1 MSASNQILDAVEL
14 LTENLIKKAAYDKT
28 IQAQIISCEDQ
39 TIGKY
44 KCRYQDAI
52 IYAYSNSIDV
62 TYNERAYVYILVPDN
77 DMSKEKTILGTVN
90 RLGIN
95 YISQVGG
102 EQAYNTVGTNCISSS
117 QTIYLNTKIDEYRYK
132 IYPNQNNLI
141 TIDSQINNYIK
152 KSSSLLIGA
161 VFKTNIQPERQYRGH
176 YGIQFNLSFKD
187 NATEKTIIRPYI
199 LNQDNMIGNP
209 YRLSTDIRQYE
220 IFDIDGQNFQNIDS
234 IEVFCQDFI
243 QAQKGSSNLIG
254 EEDADIFISSLEI
267 MGMNRMTQEEINGVS
282 ISFFTPQGIVFNS
295 NNNLSELKITAQV
308 KIKGKIVSSAQ
319 NINFYWGSENASVF
333 ADSEYYNKY
342 LGKGWKCLNEKNIIK
357 QGTETT
363 NPVIEWVP
371 KKDSYVVKKQD
382 AFAKNNKFKVAIL
395 YDNSVITKEINIQ
408 NLNEDVEE
416 IYIQS
421 NSGTQFYYDIGHPT
435 LTCKIKGKQ
444 NISIIENYNFYWGYV
459 SNTGVFENLETT
471 IEDNRKYSDA
481 VISLQKAQDAIK
493 KGNSDKKQKTLQECQ
508 NAVAAFKYIQRV
520 KYNCIYDV
528 QISKITSF
536 GTFKCSIY
544 QKGQNGQNKKYL
556 GTASITLTNKLEGEG
571 VYSLVINNGSETF
584 QYDQNGISPTNGS
597 KQTPQQLKAL
607 SFTIYDNLGQPIED
621 KSNKYKIRWE
631 FPVKDTLLQ
640 NKNGTEQ
647 GISSDGN
654 YKYYNSSTLI
664 YDIAKKYN
672 INKQRNQIKLTVDYN
687 NMHLV
692 STTSFSFV
700 KQGEAGTNGTDY
712 VVKIVPN
719 TANPPLFPMITY
731 YNNGSYKLNYI
742 IQGDLTNDLIVERD
756 RTKPKKLLKVQ
767 LWKNGDEI
775 DLSTNSTI
783 KWEVLKNNYGNKIE
797 DTSAFVV
804 SSDGNISYKNF
815 LTEKEENGNDTTSPS
830 ASIIKCS
837 VTIDKK
843 TYYGTI
849 PIITAKVLNSN
860 YEIKLKDYT
869 GFRHVMYSDNGLFPQ
884 YDSNNPFEFICRQ
897 KIDNE
902 WWDVSLAEGDY
913 KKTFSYKT
921 IGSYYSSTDKKF
933 VSSNLLSIENKGLPL
948 NQRNLV
954 PASKYDGVC
963 VNNSFICVCRNNKQN
978 IVAKINIPIH
988 FLLNKYGLANINAWD
1003 GNSIQVNEDGGFI
1016 LSPQVGAGSKDDN
1029 NNFTGILIG
1038 ETKYNNKIEN
1048 GLLGYSEGQRT
1059 IFLNSKNGSAI
1070 FGKNG
1075 KGQIVIDPNQ
1085 SALLYSNNFWKDY
1098 DESGLPKNY
1107 NPTNRKKEGM
1117 LINLSVPSI
1126 EWGNGK
1132 FSVKEGGNLTSTS
1145 GSIGGWAIQQHTLN
1159 SSSNSITLQAG
1170 YKEDNQW
1177 KKLPAIYSGDHS
1189 SFQGYQ
1195 KKTPPS
1201 GFYLSAQGLSIGSK
1215 IKIDKDGVM
1224 KIGPGAVQES
1234 GRHWTING
1242 NKDKN
1247 TQNAYISYGGLTS
1260 FTSDRKPSS
1269 VYLGT
1274 DGIVLGKY
1282 FSVDDG
1288 GNLASTSGKIGG
1300 WTITSDSLSASGI
1313 NINKRGSIQTTN
1325 FKSGDK
1331 GWQILGSGSAQFNT
1345 VTIRGNVYTGN
1356 GKIGGWTVTSTKLS
1370 SANIDIRSN
1379 GSIQTTNFKSG
1390 LGWKISSDGSATF
1403 YKATIRGNVTATSG
1417 KIGYW
1422 TIKDQSLITRDPK
1435 AQLRVGNIV
1444 LISQDVNGN
1453 NLSTLRF
1460 GQPQNNISVYINDN
1474 VAMFG
1479 QFASD
1484 GSANRLEIHSFRNRV
1499 LNKQVVFGNRMR
1511 GNFYLQGNTVI
1522 QDGFSL
1528 YGGNWHLRGDGQG
1541 YFEGLNIW
1549 DGKKHTSLADYIRT
1563 IINSYSFATKEW
1575 VEGKSYAKSSWFKT
1589 GSALTSARL
1598 DGTSIKP
1605 TTDTFVQPTDNYGK

>member
-95 YISQVGG
+95 YISQVEG
-102 EQAYNTVGTNCISSS
+102 EQAYDAVGTNCISSS
-117 QTIYLNTKIDEYRYK
+117 QIIYLNTKIDKYRYK

-152 KSSSLLIGA
+152 NSSSLLIGA

-187 NATEKTIIRPYI
+187 NATEKTIIRPYV
-199 LNQDNMIGNP
+199 LDQDNMIGNP
-209 YRLSTDIRQYE
+209 YRLNTGIRQYE

-243 QAQKGSSNLIG
+243 QAQERDSNLISK
-254 EEDADIFISSLEI
+254 EDADIFISSLEI

-493 KGNSDKKQKTLQECQ
+493 EGNSDRKQKTLQECQ
-508 NAVAAFKYIQRV
+508 NEVTKFKYIQRV

-607 SFTIYDNLGQPIED
+607 SFIIYDNLGQPIED
-621 KSNKYKIRWE
+621 KSNKYKIKWE

-731 YNNGSYKLNYI
+731 YENGSYKLNYI
-742 IQGDLTNDLIVERD
+742 IEGDSTNNLTIEKG

-783 KWEVLKNNYGNKIE
+783 KWEVLKNNYGKNGSNKIE
-797 DTSAFVV
+797 DASAFVV

-815 LTEKEENGNDTTSPS
+815 LTEKENGDDTTSPS

-849 PIITAKVLNSN
+849 PIITAKVLNNN

-884 YDSNNPFEFICRQ
+884 YDNNNPFEFICRQ

-902 WWDVSLAEGDY
+902 WWDVSLAEGGY

-921 IGSYYSSTDKKF
+921 IGNYYSSTDKIF

-963 VNNSFICVCRNNKQN
+963 INNSFICICRNSKQD

-1003 GNSIQVNEDGGFI
+1003 GNSVQVNEDGGFI
-1016 LSPQVGAGSKDDN
+1016 LSPQVGAGSKDSN

-1048 GLLGYSEGQRT
+1048 GLLGYNEGQRT

-1075 KGQIVIDPNQ
+1075 KGQIVIDPDQ
-1085 SALLYSNNFWKDY
+1085 SALLYSNNFWKNY
-1098 DESGLPKNY
+1098 DESGFPKNY
-1107 NPTNRKKEGM
+1107 NQANRNNKGM
-1117 LINLSVPSI
+1117 LIDLSKPAITYGSGNFSVNEEGQLTAKGGGTIAGWKIGTEIINGQTHDILYSNKTKTNGRI
-1126 EWGNGK
+1126 TLDSYGNGK
-1132 FSVKEGGNLTSTS
+1132 IYSHN
-1145 GSIGGWAIQQHTLN
+1145 HDTL
-1159 SSSNSITLQAG
+1159 SSNNST
-1170 YKEDNQW
+1170 
-1177 KKLPAIYSGDHS
+1177 
-1189 SFQGYQ
+1189 
-1195 KKTPPS
+1195 
-1201 GFYLSAQGLSIGSK
+1201 GFYLSYDGLSIGSK
-1215 IKIDKDGVM
+1215 IKISNTGIVTV
-1224 KIGPGAVQES
+1224 GSGAVNNNS
-1234 GRHWTING
+1234 RFHWTIDG
-1242 NKDKN
+1242 DSKR
-1247 TQNAYISYGGLTS
+1247 AYIAYGGETQVDTAS
-1260 FTSDRKPSS
+1260 ESGSNPAK

-1274 DGIVLGKY
+1274 DGISLGKR
-1282 FSVDDG
+1282 FSV
-1288 GNLASTSGKIGG
+1288 TSQGHLRAYEGIIGG
-1300 WTITSDSLSASGI
+1300 WTINASQLVAENIEI
-1313 NINKRGSIQTTN
+1313 NSGGSIQTKS
-1325 FKSGDK
+1325 FKENADS
-1331 GWQILGSGSAQFNT
+1331 GWQILSSGTARFNAIYANKKGSIAGWEITSNGFKGGNLKLNKDGSITGGIGATKWSITSTGKATFGNITASGGSKYSWQITEEGAATFSNIIASGGRIGEWYIGESGGDNDGQLYSSAVIQGRKSQIHLNPRTGSISWYDGNSYLGGSDGIVSTTGISGHHRSHPGSSTWWIDESGNSVFKTLTLTVPYSGKGSQSLAAYIKDIIDDYDFATKSDLKPYLKKSEVTSKTIKVPTGSGSVSNNVVTVNT
-1345 VTIRGNVYTGN
+1345 
-1356 GKIGGWTVTSTKLS
+1356 
-1370 SANIDIRSN
+1370 SN
-1379 GSIQTTNFKSG
+1379 QKN
-1390 LGWKISSDGSATF
+1390 
-1403 YKATIRGNVTATSG
+1403 
-1417 KIGYW
+1417 
-1422 TIKDQSLITRDPK
+1422 
-1435 AQLRVGNIV
+1435 V
-1444 LISQDVNGN
+1444 LI
-1453 NLSTLRF
+1453 
-1460 GQPQNNISVYINDN
+1460 
-1474 VAMFG
+1474 
-1479 QFASD
+1479 
-1484 GSANRLEIHSFRNRV
+1484 
-1499 LNKQVVFGNRMR
+1499 K
-1511 GNFYLQGNTVI
+1511 
-1522 QDGFSL
+1522 
-1528 YGGNWHLRGDGQG
+1528 NW
-1541 YFEGLNIW
+1541 N
-1549 DGKKHTSLADYIRT
+1549 
-1563 IINSYSFATKEW
+1563 
-1575 VEGKSYAKSSWFKT
+1575 
-1589 GSALTSARL
+1589 
-1598 DGTSIKP
+1598 
-1605 TTDTFVQPTDNYGK
+1605 

>member
-102 EQAYNTVGTNCISSS
+102 EQAYDTVGTNCISSS
-117 QTIYLNTKIDEYRYK
+117 QTIYLNTKIDKYRYK

-152 KSSSLLIGA
+152 DSSSLLIGA

-220 IFDIDGQNFQNIDS
+220 IFDIDGQNFQSIDS

-243 QAQKGSSNLIG
+243 QAQKGSSNLIS

-319 NINFYWGSENASVF
+319 NINFYWGSENVSVF

-444 NISIIENYNFYWGYV
+444 NISIENYNFYWGYV

-471 IEDNRKYSDA
+471 IEDNKKYSDA
-481 VISLQKAQDAIK
+481 VISLEDAKNAIK
-493 KGNSDKKQKTLQECQ
+493 KGNSDNKQKTLQECQ
-508 NAVAAFKYIQRV
+508 NEVAKFKYIQRV

-528 QISKITSF
+528 QINKITSF

-712 VVKIVPN
+712 VVKIIPN

-731 YNNGSYKLNYI
+731 YENNGGSYKLNYI
-742 IQGDLTNDLIVERD
+742 IEGDSTNNLTIDRD

-767 LWKNGDEI
+767 LWKSGDEI

-797 DTSAFVV
+797 DTSSFVV

-815 LTEKEENGNDTTSPS
+815 LTEKENGDDTTSPS

-837 VTIDKK
+837 VTVEGK

-849 PIITAKVLNSN
+849 PIITAKVLDSN

-869 GFRHVMYSDNGLFPQ
+869 GFRYVMYSDNGLFPQ

-897 KIDNE
+897 KINNE
-902 WWDVSLAEGDY
+902 WQDVSLAEGDY

-933 VSSNLLSIENKGLPL
+933 ASSNLLSIENKGLSS

-963 VNNSFICVCRNNKQN
+963 VNNSFICICRNSKQN
-978 IVAKINIPIH
+978 IVAKINVPIH

-1048 GLLGYSEGQRT
+1048 GLLGYNKGQRT

-1075 KGQIVIDPNQ
+1075 KGQIVIDPDQ
-1085 SALLYSNNFWKDY
+1085 SALLYSNNFWKNY

-1107 NPTNRKKEGM
+1107 NPANRKNEGM
-1117 LINLSVPSI
+1117 LINLSAPSI

-1132 FSVKEGGNLTSTS
+1132 FSVKESGKLTSTS
-1145 GSIGGWAIQQHTLN
+1145 GSIGGWAIQQHTLS
-1159 SSSNSITLQAG
+1159 SSSNSIALQAG

-1189 SFQGYQ
+1189 SFQSYQ

-1215 IKIDKDGVM
+1215 IKISNTGVVTV
-1224 KIGPGAVQES
+1224 GSGAVNNNNS
-1234 GRHWTING
+1234 RFHWTING
-1242 NKDKN
+1242 DNSR
-1247 TQNAYISYGGLTS
+1247 AYISYGGLTS
-1260 FTSDRKPSS
+1260 FTSTRINSS

-1282 FSVDDG
+1282 FSVDDD
-1288 GNLASTSGKIGG
+1288 GNLTSTSGKIGG
-1300 WTITSDSLSASGI
+1300 WIIGDTTLSAKKLILSSS
-1313 NINKRGSIQTTN
+1313 GSIEGGSTYPWSISSTGAAN
-1325 FKSGDK
+1325 FKSLTASGGPDTNYWDIRANGTATFSTINANNK
-1331 GWQILGSGSAQFNT
+1331 GSIAGWEIKSTGLYSKNGVVEVTIDSSNGSMYSKKNKELIWQILSNGAAIFQGGQISSFNFNGK
-1345 VTIRGNVYTGN
+1345 VFGINDYKLIEDKNCRFERGNFKQIHVPYNN
-1356 GKIGGWTVTSTKLS
+1356 GKEIDLLTYLIQRQQAIKDWVALTLQSYVTRTELTNTLS
-1370 SANIDIRSN
+1370 S
-1379 GSIQTTNFKSG
+1379 
-1390 LGWKISSDGSATF
+1390 
-1403 YKATIRGNVTATSG
+1403 YVKAADLAKVATSG
-1417 KIGYW
+1417 KYA
-1422 TIKDQSLITRDPK
+1422 D
-1435 AQLRVGNIV
+1435 
-1444 LISQDVNGN
+1444 
-1453 NLSTLRF
+1453 LSDKPTLF
-1460 GQPQNNISVYINDN
+1460 SGSYADLTNKPEKSKVSISVNN
-1474 VAMFG
+1474 
-1479 QFASD
+1479 ASYT
-1484 GSANRLEIHSFRNRV
+1484 SSKEYLE
-1499 LNKQVVFGNRMR
+1499 G
-1511 GNFYLQGNTVI
+1511 
-1522 QDGFSL
+1522 
-1528 YGGNWHLRGDGQG
+1528 
-1541 YFEGLNIW
+1541 
-1549 DGKKHTSLADYIRT
+1549 
-1563 IINSYSFATKEW
+1563 
-1575 VEGKSYAKSSWFKT
+1575 
-1589 GSALTSARL
+1589 
-1598 DGTSIKP
+1598 
-1605 TTDTFVQPTDNYGK
+1605 